1 MIEKETREMDAGKL
15 LGEVVLLRKR
25 IQELES
31 SEAERRRLEEALRD
45 SEERF
50 AQFMHYLPGWAD
62 IKDSQGRFLTFNRR
76 LCELVGRTEAERF
89 KQKGGAFYEI
99 SQDSAG

>member
-15 LGEVVLLRKR
+15 LGELVILRKR

-50 AQFMHYLPGWAD
+50 AQFMHYLCPDGQTSRIPRAVSSRSTGAFANSSAGRRR
-62 IKDSQGRFLTFNRR
+62 KDSN
-76 LCELVGRTEAERF
+76 
-89 KQKGGAFYEI
+89 KKGGI
-99 SQDSAG
+99 L